1 MIESRRSA
9 HLIAAIAAASL
20 TAMTGLRAS
29 AIDYTVTVSAPNH
42 DYREAPVQ
50 VVLNA
55 PRDFAGV
62 ALFEQGSNAP
72 TAVQSWQAGE
82 KVRAMWIVR
91 NLNKG
96 DSRKYRL
103 TFEKV
108 SRPVS
113 EAGVII

>member
-1 MIESRRSA
+1 MIMRNSRGST
-9 HLIAAIAAASL
+9 HFIAAAAASL
-20 TAMTGLRAS
+20 TAMIGMRAN

-50 VVLNA
+50 VELNA

-113 EAGVII
+113 E